1 MTRISFYLLQ
11 DTQPQARLLTAC
23 RLAEKVYQTG
33 NQLYV
38 HALDEPQTQQIDQL
52 LWTFRQG
59 SFIPHERA
67 EQDDEVSPILI
78 GHTAQPPRRI
88 NDVLLNLA
96 AEVPV
101 FFSRFARVL
110 EVVDAQGEAREQARV
125 RFRFYRDRGYELET
139 HELDK

>member
-11 DTQPQARLLTAC
+11 DAQPQARLLTAC
-23 RLAEKVYQTG
+23 RLAEKVYQSG
-33 NQLYV
+33 SQLYV
-38 HALDEPQTQQIDQL
+38 HAVDETQTQQLDQL

-78 GHTAQPPRRI
+78 GHAAQPPRRI

-110 EVVDAQGEAREQARV
+110 EVVDA
-125 RFRFYRDRGYELET
+125 
-139 HELDK
+139 

>member
-11 DTQPQARLLTAC
+11 DAQPQARLLTAC
-23 RLAEKVYQTG
+23 RLAEKVYQSG
-33 NQLYV
+33 SQLYV
-38 HALDEPQTQQIDQL
+38 HAVDEAQTQQLNQL

-67 EQDDEVSPILI
+67 DQDDETSPILI
-78 GHTAQPPRRI
+78 GHTPQPPPRI

-96 AEVPV
+96 IEVPV
-101 FFSRFARVL
+101 FFSRFERVL
-110 EVVDAQGEAREQARV
+110 EVVGSQAEEREQARS

-139 HELDK
+139 HELGA

>member
-11 DTQPQARLLTAC
+11 DAQPQARLLTAC
-23 RLAEKVYQTG
+23 RLAEKAYQAG
-33 NQLYV
+33 SQLYV
-38 HALDEPQTQQIDQL
+38 HTTDDAQTQQLDQL

-67 EQDDEVSPILI
+67 DQDDETSPILI
-78 GHTAQPPRRI
+78 GHAPQPPLRI

-101 FFSRFARVL
+101 FFSRFGRVL
-110 EVVDAQGEAREQARV
+110 EIVGSQAEERESTLR
-125 RFRFYRDRGYELET
+125 
-139 HELDK
+139 

>member
-11 DTQPQARLLTAC
+11 DAQPQARLLTAC
-23 RLAEKVYQTG
+23 RLAEKAYQAG
-33 NQLYV
+33 SQLYV
-38 HALDEPQTQQIDQL
+38 HTADDAQTQQLDQL

-67 EQDDEVSPILI
+67 DQDDETSPILI
-78 GHTAQPPRRI
+78 GHAPQPPLRI

-101 FFSRFARVL
+101 FFSRFGRVL
-110 EVVDAQGEAREQARV
+110 DVVGSQAGEREQARV

-139 HELDK
+139 HELGA

>member
-11 DTQPQARLLTAC
+11 DAQPQARLLTAC
-23 RLAEKVYQTG
+23 RLAEKAYQAG
-33 NQLYV
+33 SQLYV
-38 HALDEPQTQQIDQL
+38 HTTDDAQTQQLDQL

-67 EQDDEVSPILI
+67 DQDDETSPILI
-78 GHTAQPPRRI
+78 GHAPQPPLRI

-101 FFSRFARVL
+101 FFSRFGRVL
-110 EVVDAQGEAREQARV
+110 EIVGSQAEEREQARV

-139 HELDK
+139 HELGA